1 MIKSL
6 DEKTCQKLSGNW
18 SALKFALM
26 EYPAKEGNAY
36 YAVRDDK
43 KQDYIA
49 VATPSFVKKQW
60 FDVLLNRR
68 GEIGFWKIST
78 VELNDDNTI
87 SQAIKAHN
95 EKKNISELVF
105 D

>member
-26 EYPAKEGNAY
+26 EYPLKDGNAY

-49 VATPSFVKKQW
+49 VATPSFVKNEW
-60 FDVLLNRR
+60 YDVLLNRR

-78 VELNDDNTI
+78 IDFNNENTI
-87 SQAIKAHN
+87 SKAIKTYN
-95 EKKNISELVF
+95 TKKNISELVF